1 MSEINAPCVYYT
13 LPGAGNT
20 ERTLELAHKRARS
33 LGIRKVLVASTSGA
47 TGARAIEVFRGLDVV
62 VVTHSTGF
70 SAPDTQKLTDG
81 NRSAIEAAGATLLTC
96 QHAFGGVGRAVR
108 KKLGTYQI
116 DEIMAYT
123 LRTFSEGIK
132 VVAELALMAADAGL
146 VRTDEAVVAIAGS
159 GGGADTAAVLKPSN
173 AQTFFDL
180 QFLEIICMPS
190 PNHPQSSR

>member
-1 MSEINAPCVYYT
+1 MSEINATCVYYAQ
-13 LPGAGNT
+13 PGAGNT
-20 ERTLELAHKRARS
+20 ERTLELAYERAKA
-33 LGIRKVLVASTSGA
+33 LDIRKALVASTSGA
-47 TGARAIEVFRGLDVV
+47 SGARAVEVLRGLDVI

-70 SAPDTQKLTDG
+70 SAPDTQKLTDS
-81 NRSAIEAAGATLLTC
+81 NRSAIEAAGATLLTS

-116 DEIMAYT
+116 DEIIAYT

-146 VRTDEAVVAIAGS
+146 VRTDEAVISIAGS
-159 GGGADTAAVLKPSN
+159 GGGADTAAVLKPTN

-190 PNHPQSSR
+190 PNHPQASR